1 MDISWDDARLFLA
14 VVETGSLSS
23 AARKLKVGQ
32 PTMSRRIALLEE
44 QLGYPLFRRSVEGAV
59 PTSDAERLLEPARRM
74 AEWAGE
80 LERAAG
86 RGDSA
91 PRGLVRITAPPG
103 VAFDFIAPFIG
114 YLRTKLPEVR
124 VEVISAVA
132 YLDLGR
138 READLALRM
147 RKPNQRDLVCVATL
161 EHESAAFASTRYVRR
176 LPVGYRVADVDWIAW
191 APPYERLSPNPELEA
206 LIPGFR
212 PAFASDDFLV
222 QRQAAEAGVGAM
234 FLGRVRHRFSRPSA
248 LQPLELDLGGPIR
261 SELHLVCARSALLVP
276 RVRAVAEIIADE
288 LARVVHV

>member
-14 VVETGSLSS
+14 VAETGSLSA

-59 PTSDAERLLEPARRM
+59 PTSEAERLLDPVRRM

-80 LERAAG
+80 LERSAEH
-86 RGDSA
+86 GDAS

-103 VAFDFIAPFIG
+103 VAYDFIAPFVG
-114 YLRTKLPEVR
+114 YVRTKLPEVR
-124 VEVISAVA
+124 LEVISAIQ
-132 YLDLGR
+132 YLDLAR

-161 EHESAAFASTRYVRR
+161 EHDNAAFASTRYVRG
-176 LPVGYRVADVDWIAW
+176 LPEGYGVRDIDWIAW
-191 APPYERLSPNPELEA
+191 APPYDRLSPNPELEA
-206 LIPGFR
+206 MIPGFR
-212 PAFASDDFLV
+212 PAFACDDFLV

-234 FLGRVRHRFSRPSA
+234 FLGRVRHRFSRPTA
-248 LQPLELDLGGPIR
+248 LQPLALDLGRSIS
-261 SELHLVCARSALLVP
+261 SELHLVCARSALSVP
-276 RVRAVAEIIADE
+276 RVRAVAEIIAEE
-288 LARVVHV
+288 LGRVEHI